1 LVQSPRTGN
10 RSHRD
15 DDDAPIKEG
24 PVKKWNGLKTKRI
37 EKVIFAERRK
47 EFEQSAEF
55 NAGFA
60 MPMPA
65 TQPQSRFRLEH
76 ILHKEEKE
84 KLEAAGVKFPANVL
98 ISKRQPRS
106 PPLVG
111 GRRPQVITIAE
122 IRSRREARRALGA
135 TSRRGSTGHLVVG
148 SSSTAEAAAEQNTPM
163 AALLRCVQKCV
174 DGAAGATPLTPAP
187 GSPEQRAAV
196 KGPEASLQSTSWAG
210 YAQPPAAMKQPSS
223 MTVVSEAN
231 WVPKASSAAAAPAE
245 DETPIAA
252 LMRRIVSSAHSCLSG
267 LTGAAALPSESVKK
281 AFETFDRNGNGSLD
295 ADELRSALA
304 YIGFNTS
311 AAHTREMLA
320 RYDTSLRDGKLDLNE
335 FARLV
340 YDLNSAAQ
348 PPTFTKQTSS
358 VVAQPPSAASAS
370 IASSAAATAALAR
383 PGSAEAFAAQQKA
396 EAAKQPTRSA
406 AEWDVQQKA
415 AAEKE
420 QAAKQELARVAA
432 AAERRASQA
441 AAADEKKEAEKAAAE
456 KAAAERIAVEKA
468 AAQRAAAEKA
478 AVERAAAEKAAVQK
492 AAAERAAAER
502 AAAEKE
508 AAEKAAAEKVAAE
521 KAAAERLSKQ
531 QSTLT
536 KQDLTNEQSSSP
548 LKQDLTKEQSSSP
561 LKQDLTKQPT
571 TGAGLAAAKPAT
583 PAASTPIATAQPV
596 AAEERKSV
604 AAVPPEAGSGR
615 GNALARARAAKA
627 TSSVGAMIASGI
639 SSAKR
644 LVSGETTP
652 ISHAVAGAA
661 PAGAAAGAAA
671 KAPSQQNLAPAAG
684 ASTQASAAAKAPSQQ
699 NLAPAATASTQ
710 AHQLKKEPSAKH
722 EERLATGQVPIVAGF
737 QVAVKQDD
745 PGDAAKAA
753 GQEKA
758 KAAAAAAKAAA
769 EKAAAAQ
776 AAAQAARAKAAMMRS
791 ASVAAALQAGVPA
804 APAAPEGG
812 SGAVGGSGAAAPSFA
827 VGSRVYVKR
836 SSGEESIGFI
846 TEYDRAKQV
855 YTLELDQRGSG
866 KVKQCVEKD
875 LRPAPENAAHAE
887 PAGADIPV
895 QHRTRHRV
903 NFEPGPLG
911 MGLEMSTDGWVMVS
925 DVKEGQAAAQHG
937 VLKGSYILEVNGEKC
952 DGLVQADVTN
962 LLRKAGAREVLF
974 ALPLRKK

>member
-1 LVQSPRTGN
+1 
-10 RSHRD
+10 
-15 DDDAPIKEG
+15 
-24 PVKKWNGLKTKRI
+24 
-37 EKVIFAERRK
+37 
-47 EFEQSAEF
+47 
-55 NAGFA
+55 
-60 MPMPA
+60 
-65 TQPQSRFRLEH
+65 
-76 ILHKEEKE
+76 
-84 KLEAAGVKFPANVL
+84 
-98 ISKRQPRS
+98 
-106 PPLVG
+106 
-111 GRRPQVITIAE
+111 
-122 IRSRREARRALGA
+122 
-135 TSRRGSTGHLVVG
+135 
-148 SSSTAEAAAEQNTPM
+148 
-163 AALLRCVQKCV
+163 
-174 DGAAGATPLTPAP
+174 
-187 GSPEQRAAV
+187 
-196 KGPEASLQSTSWAG
+196 
-210 YAQPPAAMKQPSS
+210 MKQPSS

-456 KAAAERIAVEKA
+456 KAAAERIA
-468 AAQRAAAEKA
+468 
-478 AVERAAAEKAAVQK
+478 
-492 AAAERAAAER
+492 
-502 AAAEKE
+502 
-508 AAEKAAAEKVAAE
+508 
-521 KAAAERLSKQ
+521 
-531 QSTLT
+531 
-536 KQDLTNEQSSSP
+536 
-548 LKQDLTKEQSSSP
+548 
-561 LKQDLTKQPT
+561 
-571 TGAGLAAAKPAT
+571 
-583 PAASTPIATAQPV
+583 
-596 AAEERKSV
+596 
-604 AAVPPEAGSGR
+604 
-615 GNALARARAAKA
+615 
-627 TSSVGAMIASGI
+627 
-639 SSAKR
+639 
-644 LVSGETTP
+644 
-652 ISHAVAGAA
+652 
-661 PAGAAAGAAA
+661 
-671 KAPSQQNLAPAAG
+671 
-684 ASTQASAAAKAPSQQ
+684 
-699 NLAPAATASTQ
+699 

>member
-1 LVQSPRTGN
+1 
-10 RSHRD
+10 
-15 DDDAPIKEG
+15 
-24 PVKKWNGLKTKRI
+24 
-37 EKVIFAERRK
+37 
-47 EFEQSAEF
+47 
-55 NAGFA
+55 
-60 MPMPA
+60 M
-65 TQPQSRFRLEH
+65 
-76 ILHKEEKE
+76 
-84 KLEAAGVKFPANVL
+84 
-98 ISKRQPRS
+98 
-106 PPLVG
+106 
-111 GRRPQVITIAE
+111 
-122 IRSRREARRALGA
+122 
-135 TSRRGSTGHLVVG
+135 
-148 SSSTAEAAAEQNTPM
+148 
-163 AALLRCVQKCV
+163 
-174 DGAAGATPLTPAP
+174 
-187 GSPEQRAAV
+187 
-196 KGPEASLQSTSWAG
+196 
-210 YAQPPAAMKQPSS
+210 
-223 MTVVSEAN
+223 
-231 WVPKASSAAAAPAE
+231 
-245 DETPIAA
+245 
-252 LMRRIVSSAHSCLSG
+252 
-267 LTGAAALPSESVKK
+267 
-281 AFETFDRNGNGSLD
+281 
-295 ADELRSALA
+295 
-304 YIGFNTS
+304 
-311 AAHTREMLA
+311 
-320 RYDTSLRDGKLDLNE
+320 
-335 FARLV
+335 
-340 YDLNSAAQ
+340 
-348 PPTFTKQTSS
+348 
-358 VVAQPPSAASAS
+358 
-370 IASSAAATAALAR
+370 
-383 PGSAEAFAAQQKA
+383 
-396 EAAKQPTRSA
+396 
-406 AEWDVQQKA
+406 
-415 AAEKE
+415 
-420 QAAKQELARVAA
+420 
-432 AAERRASQA
+432 
-441 AAADEKKEAEKAAAE
+441 
-456 KAAAERIAVEKA
+456 
-468 AAQRAAAEKA
+468 
-478 AVERAAAEKAAVQK
+478 
-492 AAAERAAAER
+492 
-502 AAAEKE
+502 
-508 AAEKAAAEKVAAE
+508 
-521 KAAAERLSKQ
+521 SKQ

-536 KQDLTNEQSSSP
+536 KQDLTKEQSSSP

-561 LKQDLTKQPT
+561 FKQDLTKQPT

-615 GNALARARAAKA
+615 GSALARARAAKA

-804 APAAPEGG
+804 APAAPD
-812 SGAVGGSGAAAPSFA
+812 
-827 VGSRVYVKR
+827 Y
-836 SSGEESIGFI
+836 
-846 TEYDRAKQV
+846 
-855 YTLELDQRGSG
+855 
-866 KVKQCVEKD
+866 
-875 LRPAPENAAHAE
+875 AE

-903 NFEPGPLG
+903 NFEPGGLG
-911 MGLEMSTDGWVMVS
+911 MGLEMSPDGGWVMVS

>member
-1 LVQSPRTGN
+1 MPIGKLPRPPPSSAPAKLVQSPRTGN

-84 KLEAAGVKFPANVL
+84 KLEAAGVKFPANV
-98 ISKRQPRS
+98 
-106 PPLVG
+106 
-111 GRRPQVITIAE
+111 ITIAE

-148 SSSTAEAAAEQNTPM
+148 SSSTAEAAAAQNTPM
-163 AALLRCVQKCV
+163 AALLRCVQKCM
-174 DGAAGATPLTPAP
+174 DGAAGATPLMPAP

-252 LMRRIVSSAHSCLSG
+252 LMRRIVSSAHSCLRG

-358 VVAQPPSAASAS
+358 VVAQPPSAASAP

-456 KAAAERIAVEKA
+456 KAAAERIA
-468 AAQRAAAEKA
+468 
-478 AVERAAAEKAAVQK
+478 
-492 AAAERAAAER
+492 
-502 AAAEKE
+502 
-508 AAEKAAAEKVAAE
+508 
-521 KAAAERLSKQ
+521 
-531 QSTLT
+531 
-536 KQDLTNEQSSSP
+536 
-548 LKQDLTKEQSSSP
+548 
-561 LKQDLTKQPT
+561 
-571 TGAGLAAAKPAT
+571 
-583 PAASTPIATAQPV
+583 
-596 AAEERKSV
+596 
-604 AAVPPEAGSGR
+604 
-615 GNALARARAAKA
+615 
-627 TSSVGAMIASGI
+627 
-639 SSAKR
+639 
-644 LVSGETTP
+644 
-652 ISHAVAGAA
+652 
-661 PAGAAAGAAA
+661 
-671 KAPSQQNLAPAAG
+671 
-684 ASTQASAAAKAPSQQ
+684 
-699 NLAPAATASTQ
+699 

>member
-1 LVQSPRTGN
+1 M
-10 RSHRD
+10 
-15 DDDAPIKEG
+15 
-24 PVKKWNGLKTKRI
+24 KKRNELRTKRSARRAAWGSAAAVVFD
-37 EKVIFAERRK
+37 ERK
-47 EFEQSAEF
+47 EAFRSLEGDDLEKSAKL
-55 NAGFA
+55 NTDLA

-76 ILHKEEKE
+76 MLHKDEAE
-84 KLEAAGVKFPANVL
+84 KLEAHGVKLPANVL

-148 SSSTAEAAAEQNTPM
+148 SSSAAEAAAAQNTPM

-174 DGAAGATPLTPAP
+174 DGGSGATTQTPAP
-187 GSPEQRAAV
+187 GSPEHRAAM
-196 KGPEASLQSTSWAG
+196 KGQEASLQSTSWA
-210 YAQPPAAMKQPSS
+210 QPPAAVKQPSS

-231 WVPKASSAAAAPAE
+231 WVPKASSPAE
-245 DETPIAA
+245 GETPIAA
-252 LMRRIVSSAHSCLSG
+252 LLRRIMSSAHSCLSG
-267 LTGAAALPSESVKK
+267 LTGAPLPSESVKK

-441 AAADEKKEAEKAAAE
+441 VAADEKKEAEKAAAE

-468 AAQRAAAEKA
+468 AAQKAAAEKAAAQRAAAEKA
-478 AVERAAAEKAAVQK
+478 AAEK

-502 AAAEKE
+502 AAAERAAAEKAAAE
-508 AAEKAAAEKVAAE
+508 RAAAEKAAAEKAAAEKAAAE

-536 KQDLTNEQSSSP
+536 KQDLTKEQSSSP
-548 LKQDLTKEQSSSP
+548 LKQDLTKE
-561 LKQDLTKQPT
+561 PT
-571 TGAGLAAAKPAT
+571 TGAGLTAAKPAT
-583 PAASTPIATAQPV
+583 PAASTPVATAQPV
-596 AAEERKSV
+596 AAEERKSM

-615 GNALARARAAKA
+615 RNALARARAA
-627 TSSVGAMIASGI
+627 SSVGAMIASGI

-661 PAGAAAGAAA
+661 PAGAAA
-671 KAPSQQNLAPAAG
+671 KAPSQQNLV
-684 ASTQASAAAKAPSQQ
+684 
-699 NLAPAATASTQ
+699 PAATASTQ
-710 AHQLKKEPSAKH
+710 APQLKKEPSAKH
-722 EERLATGQVPIVAGF
+722 EERLATGQVPMVAGF

-776 AAAQAARAKAAMMRS
+776 AAAQAARTKAAAMRS
-791 ASVAAALQAGVPA
+791 ASIAAALHAAGPV

-812 SGAVGGSGAAAPSFA
+812 SGAA
-827 VGSRVYVKR
+827 
-836 SSGEESIGFI
+836 
-846 TEYDRAKQV
+846 
-855 YTLELDQRGSG
+855 
-866 KVKQCVEKD
+866 VEKD
-875 LRPAPENAAHAE
+875 LRPAPENAADAE

-903 NFEPGPLG
+903 NFEEGPLG
-911 MGLEMSTDGWVMVS
+911 MGLQMSTDGWVMVS

-937 VLKGSYILEVNGEKC
+937 VLKGSYIVEVNGEKC

-962 LLRKAGAREVLF
+962 LLRKPGAREVIF